1 MKIVFFTTAHNSL
14 SQRAFVEL
22 VDRGHTVIVVIA
34 SSEDVMLEA
43 VEREHPDLIVAPMLK
58 KVIPASIWQQ
68 HTCIIVHPGI
78 KGDRGPSSLD
88 WAILNACEEWGVTL
102 LQAGAEMDAGDIWA
116 SRTFSMRGG
125 SKSHLYRHE
134 VTEADRQ
141 GLLETIAK
149 FESKTFVPEP
159 LDYSRKDVKGCL
171 QACMKQADRAIDWAE
186 PSASILRKIRCADS
200 FPGILDTVLG
210 MQCYLYGA
218 HEEDMLRG
226 TPGEIIAKRDGAI
239 CRATGD
245 GAIWITHLKQ
255 KGTDGQ
261 PSFKLP
267 ATHVLGDRLDHV
279 QEAPLAVD
287 QWCIGRTY
295 REIWYEERHAVG
307 YLHFD
312 FYNGAMSTDQCQR
325 LREAF
330 LLIRRRPTK
339 VIVLMGGTDF
349 WSNGIHLN
357 MIEATDDPAHE
368 SWRNIQAMNDLVRE
382 LITTESHLVISALQG
397 TAGAGGVILA
407 LAADCVYARK
417 GIVLHPHYKGMGNL
431 YGSEYWTYLLPK
443 RVGREKARE
452 LTEALLPISSRT
464 AQQIGLL
471 DDAFEEDAASF
482 REHIRELAE
491 ELASSHRYEPMLEEK
506 RQARKNDEERKPLQV
521 YRNEELQRMWLNF
534 FGADRSYHLARKNFV
549 YKGLMPDQDR
559 GDERGRTGGHVEF
572 TAGQDA
578 GWHYGRQ
585 PARDGYCGRASM
597 TAEILDGRAMS
608 AEMKA
613 ELRGEMRRFVEKQ
626 GQAPGLGIVRVGGDA
641 ASGVYSKTIL
651 RVAADVGITAHLEQ
665 LPVNTSAD
673 ELRALLVQLNN
684 DQAVHGILVQMP
696 LPAHLSQKMV
706 AATIA
711 SSKDIDGI
719 SSRSVGNLF
728 LGLPSFLPST
738 AAAVM
743 EILERTHTPLEGRRV
758 VVISR
763 SNVVGKP
770 LGIMLLQKNATVTIC
785 HSYTTN
791 LAALTRQADVLVA
804 AAGRPRLVTDEM
816 VKPGAVVIDVGIN
829 ALPDG
834 GIVGDVDF
842 ASVREVAGA
851 ITPVPGGVGP
861 LTNVVL
867 LKQCVQAAWQ
877 EVRERK
883 EWTSTA
889 CQISAYAGNDADH
902 WHRMVATHTIVSA
915 SWEIAKPRFK

>member
-22 VDRGHTVIVVIA
+22 VDRGHTVFVVIA
-34 SSEDVMLEA
+34 SSEEVMLEA
-43 VEREHPDLIVAPMLK
+43 VEREQPDLIVAPMLK

-88 WAILNACEEWGVTL
+88 WAILHAHEQWGVTL
-102 LQAGAEMDAGDIWA
+102 LQADAEMDAGAIWA
-116 SRTFSMRGG
+116 SRPFAMRGA

-134 VTEADRQ
+134 VTEAAIEA
-141 GLLETIAK
+141 LLETIAK
-149 FESKTFVPEP
+149 RESNTFVPEP
-159 LDYSRKDVKGCL
+159 LDYSREDVRGCL
-171 QACMKQADRAIDWAE
+171 QASMKQADRAIDWAE

-200 FPGILDTVLG
+200 YPGILDTVLG
-210 MQCYLYGA
+210 MPCYLYGA
-218 HEEDMLRG
+218 HEEDVLRG
-226 TPGEIIAKRDGAI
+226 RPGEIIAKRDGAI

-255 KGTDGQ
+255 KGPDGQ

-267 ATHVLGDRLDHV
+267 ATQVLGDRLAHAPHV
-279 QEAPLAVD
+279 PLAVD
-287 QWCIGRTY
+287 QAYDGRTY
-295 REIWYEERHAVG
+295 RDIWYEERQAVG

-312 FYNGAMSTDQCQR
+312 FYNGAMSTDHCQC

-339 VIVLMGGTDF
+339 VIVLMGGPDF

-357 MIEATDDPAHE
+357 VIEAANDPAQE

-397 TAGAGGVILA
+397 NAAAGGMILA

-417 GIVLHPHYKGMGNL
+417 GIVLNPHYKGMGKL

-443 RVGREKARE
+443 RVGGEKARE
-452 LTEALLPISSRT
+452 LTEALLPISTST

-482 REHIRELAE
+482 REHISKIAE
-491 ELASSHRYEPMLEEK
+491 ELASSHRYEQMLEEK
-506 RQARKNDEERKPLQV
+506 RHTRKTDEASKPLQA
-521 YRNEELQRMWLNF
+521 YREEELQWMWMNF
-534 FGADRSYHLARKNFV
+534 FGADRSYHLARKRFV
-549 YKGLMPDQDR
+549 YKGLIPSRER
-559 GDERGRTGGHVEF
+559 GDERCGTGGRVEF
-572 TAGQDA
+572 PAGQA
-578 GWHYGRQ
+578 ARWHDGEQ
-585 PARDGYCGRASM
+585 PARDDYCRRASM
-597 TAEILDGRAMS
+597 TAEILNGRAMS

-613 ELRGEMRRFVEKQ
+613 ELRSEVRRCVENQ
-626 GQAPGLGIVRVGGDA
+626 GQAPGLVIVRVGGEA
-641 ASGVYSKTIL
+641 ASGVYSKAIL
-651 RVAADVGITAHLEQ
+651 RGAEDVGITARLAH
-665 LPVNTSAD
+665 LPVHTSAD
-673 ELRALLVQLNN
+673 ELRALLVQLNT

-706 AATIA
+706 ATTIA

-719 SSRSVGNLF
+719 GPHSAGNLF

-743 EILERTHTPLEGRRV
+743 ELLGRTHTPLEGRRV

-770 LGIMLLQKNATVTIC
+770 LGMMLLQKNATVTIC
-785 HSYTTN
+785 HSCTTN
-791 LAALTRQADVLVA
+791 LAAVTRQADVLVA
-804 AAGRPRLVTDEM
+804 AAGCARMVTAEM
-816 VKPGAVVIDVGIN
+816 VKPGAIVIDVGIN
-829 ALPDG
+829 ALPG
-834 GIVGDVDF
+834 GGMVGDVDF

-861 LTNVVL
+861 LTNVML

-877 EVRERK
+877 LAGEK
-883 EWTSTA
+883 KDFKTA
-889 CQISAYAGNDADH
+889 A
-902 WHRMVATHTIVSA
+902 
-915 SWEIAKPRFK
+915 

>member
-22 VDRGHTVIVVIA
+22 VDRGHTVFVVIA
-34 SSEDVMLEA
+34 SSEEVMLEA
-43 VEREHPDLIVAPMLK
+43 VEREQPDLIVAPMLK

-88 WAILNACEEWGVTL
+88 WAILQAHEQWGVTL
-102 LQAGAEMDAGDIWA
+102 LQADAEMDAGAIWA
-116 SRTFSMRGG
+116 SRTFAMRGA

-134 VTEADRQ
+134 VTEAAIEA
-141 GLLETIAK
+141 LLEMIAK
-149 FESKTFVPEP
+149 CESTTFVPEP
-159 LDYSRKDVKGCL
+159 LDYSREDVRGCL
-171 QACMKQADRAIDWAE
+171 QASMKQADRAIDWAE

-200 FPGILDTVLG
+200 YPGILDTVLG
-210 MQCYLYGA
+210 MPCYLYGA
-218 HEEDMLRG
+218 HEEDVLRG
-226 TPGEIIAKRDGAI
+226 RPGEIIAKRDGAI

-255 KGTDGQ
+255 KGPDGQ

-267 ATHVLGDRLDHV
+267 ATQVLGDRLAHV
-279 QEAPLAVD
+279 PHVPLAVD
-287 QWCIGRTY
+287 QAYDGRTY
-295 REIWYEERHAVG
+295 RDIWYEERQAVG

-312 FYNGAMSTDQCQR
+312 FYNGAMSTDHCQR

-339 VIVLMGGTDF
+339 VIVLMGGPDF

-357 MIEATDDPAHE
+357 VIEAANDPAQE

-397 TAGAGGVILA
+397 NAAAGGVILA

-417 GIVLHPHYKGMGNL
+417 GIVLNPHYKGMGKL

-443 RVGREKARE
+443 RVGGEKARE
-452 LTEALLPISSRT
+452 LTEALLPISTST

-482 REHIRELAE
+482 REHISKIAE
-491 ELASSHRYEPMLEEK
+491 ELASSHRYEQMLEEK
-506 RQARKNDEERKPLQV
+506 RHTRKTDEASKPLQA
-521 YRNEELQRMWLNF
+521 YREEELQWMWMNF
-534 FGADRSYHLARKNFV
+534 FGADRSYHLARKRFV
-549 YKGLMPDQDR
+549 YKGLIPSRER
-559 GDERGRTGGHVEF
+559 GDERCGTGGRVEF
-572 TAGQDA
+572 PAGQA
-578 GWHYGRQ
+578 ARWHDGEQ
-585 PARDGYCGRASM
+585 PARDDYCRRASM
-597 TAEILDGRAMS
+597 TAEILNGRAMS

-613 ELRGEMRRFVEKQ
+613 ELRSEVRRCVENQ
-626 GQAPGLGIVRVGGDA
+626 GQAPGLVIVRVGGEA
-641 ASGVYSKTIL
+641 ASGVYSKAIL
-651 RVAADVGITAHLEQ
+651 RGAEDVGITARLAH
-665 LPVNTSAD
+665 LPVHTSAD
-673 ELRALLVQLNN
+673 ELRVLLVQLNT

-706 AATIA
+706 ATTIA

-719 SSRSVGNLF
+719 GPHSAGNLF

-743 EILERTHTPLEGRRV
+743 ELLGRTHTPLEGRRV

-770 LGIMLLQKNATVTIC
+770 LGMMLLQKNATVTIC
-785 HSYTTN
+785 HSCTTN
-791 LAALTRQADVLVA
+791 LAAVTRQADVLVA
-804 AAGRPRLVTDEM
+804 AAGCARMVTAEM
-816 VKPGAVVIDVGIN
+816 VKPGAIVIDVGIN
-829 ALPDG
+829 ALPG
-834 GIVGDVDF
+834 GGMVGDVDF

-861 LTNVVL
+861 LTNVML

-877 EVRERK
+877 LAGEK
-883 EWTSTA
+883 KDFKTA
-889 CQISAYAGNDADH
+889 A
-902 WHRMVATHTIVSA
+902 
-915 SWEIAKPRFK
+915 